1 MKFTL
6 SWLKEH
12 LETDATLAPDSPLH
26 QGMSDETLLRQLLE
40 QHLAATGSEIARN
53 VLSDWARYRARFV
66 KVFPN
71 EYRRAL
77 QEMAAAAMK
86 EVA

>member
-1 MKFTL
+1 
-6 SWLKEH
+6 
-12 LETDATLAPDSPLH
+12 
-26 QGMSDETLLRQLLE
+26 MSDETLLRQLLE

-77 QEMAAAAMK
+77 QEMAAAAVK